1 MRLRF
6 FIRNDERLTVNG
18 KRKTVAYREE
28 KGMGKKQKQKQ
39 APAKHDTLAIMML
52 LAAIALG
59 GFNLLFYGVNVFS
72 LGMTILAA
80 ILLGYR
86 MLKK

>member
-1 MRLRF
+1 M
-6 FIRNDERLTVNG
+6 
-18 KRKTVAYREE
+18 E
-28 KGMGKKQKQKQ
+28 KKQKQ
-39 APAKHDTLAIMML
+39 APAKYDGLAIAML

-86 MLKK
+86 IIKK

>member
-1 MRLRF
+1 
-6 FIRNDERLTVNG
+6 
-18 KRKTVAYREE
+18 
-28 KGMGKKQKQKQ
+28 MGKKQKQKQ
-39 APAKHDTLAIMML
+39 APAKHDGLVIMML

-59 GFNLLFYGVNVFS
+59 IFNLLFYGVNVFS

-86 MLKK
+86 IIKK